1 MKECCVCY
9 ESYKNG
15 VRCFGDCKLDLCLTC
30 FNSVL
35 KMNRVDDIE
44 YSCPQCRHTSIK
56 NEDKK
61 FTKFLNNNK
70 SCLKRMVKLL
80 EQRLDQNTKY
90 ELDISWANFSAEH
103 LINLTPDQLYELT
116 EGDYENVPN

>member
-1 MKECCVCY
+1 
-9 ESYKNG
+9 
-15 VRCFGDCKLDLCLTC
+15 
-30 FNSVL
+30 
-35 KMNRVDDIE
+35 MNRVDDIE